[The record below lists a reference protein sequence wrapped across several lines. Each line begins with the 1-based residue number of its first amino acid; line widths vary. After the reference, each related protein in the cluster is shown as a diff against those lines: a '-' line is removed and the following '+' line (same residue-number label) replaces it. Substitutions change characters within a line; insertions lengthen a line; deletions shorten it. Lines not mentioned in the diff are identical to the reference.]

1 MAKKNP
7 RRSANS
13 QAALKGIPV
22 GDPDAPAEHSDA
34 GPADDLT
41 AAYVAEQVRRYR
53 SKAIRKHAA
62 AQGLIAHS
70 RRRADTEARAALD
83 SATRAFWWAENTS
96 MEEEQHLLLHRIG
109 RWTRRNLGCQL
120 HFDGETYSHRCPV
133 AIAHKRM
140 GFSVGIIAKRF
151 CSLCDGD
158 LSECEHIRGRSYWIR
173 GGAEPGL
180 DCRVCLRPHCRHR
193 TDRLYR
199 APVVSIIKEVDEL
212 REISWVRRPA
222 HPEARLV
229 ALPVSTDDRA
239 EAPGGDF
246 SVGVPVSCDRCL
258 DPCPGIDDPFARVE
272 VETELEPS
280 P

>member
-158 LSECEHIRGRSYWIR
+158 LSEC
-173 GGAEPGL
+173 
-180 DCRVCLRPHCRHR
+180 
-193 TDRLYR
+193 DRLYR